1 MTLNHSSRGVPVGFF
16 DRKEPIMADENTQ
29 TAPVAGA
36 QENNATQENKGFTYY
51 FSDPDS
57 ANAEMHHLVIPLA
70 FELPELPWHWH
81 TEKPDESLKD
91 PIWDVKTNGWV
102 ENSKDGQAAI
112 LQEATQAIDALKA
125 KGEELD
131 QANDK
136 VDQAL
141 KDMQEVQAQSS
152 KQNLALMKSF
162 TEQTQNTN
170 QILGAMQKTLA
181 MVTKAVGTKADSA
194 TPASPTTDTKPVDQ
208 ATDKQ

>member
-1 MTLNHSSRGVPVGFF
+1 
-16 DRKEPIMADENTQ
+16 MADETQ
-29 TAPVAGA
+29 NAPVAGA
-36 QENNATQENKGFTYY
+36 ETNATQENKGFTYY

-57 ANAEMHHLVIPLA
+57 ANAEMHHVVIPLA

-91 PIWDVKTNGWV
+91 PVWDLKTNGWV

-112 LQEATQAIDALKA
+112 LQEATQKLAELDKKNA
-125 KGEELD
+125 ELD
-131 QANDK
+131 QKSVELDKANDK

-162 TEQTQNTN
+162 TEQTKNTN

-181 MVTKAVGTKADSA
+181 MATKAVGTKADSA